1 MQKIFI
7 KTFGCQMNEY
17 DSNRIFDSVKKIG
30 YQKSENLEEAD
41 CYLLNT
47 CHIRDKAKEKVYSEI
62 GRVKKSFRAKK
73 KTISNNCRMCCSS
86 RKSRDAQT

>member
-62 GRVKKSFRAKK
+62 GRVKKSFRGLKK
-73 KTISNNCRMCCSS
+73 N
-86 RKSRDAQT
+86 

>member
-41 CYLLNT
+41 CCLLYT
-47 CHIRDKAKEKVYSEI
+47 S
-62 GRVKKSFRAKK
+62 
-73 KTISNNCRMCCSS
+73 
-86 RKSRDAQT
+86 DAADE

>member
-1 MQKIFI
+1 MKFI
-7 KTFGCQMNEY
+7 KHLVEFL
-17 DSNRIFDSVKKIG
+17 FFPIG

-62 GRVKKSFRAKK
+62 GRVKKSENFRAK
-73 KTISNNCRMCCSS
+73 KTISNNCRVCCSS
-86 RKSRDAQT
+86 RKPRDA